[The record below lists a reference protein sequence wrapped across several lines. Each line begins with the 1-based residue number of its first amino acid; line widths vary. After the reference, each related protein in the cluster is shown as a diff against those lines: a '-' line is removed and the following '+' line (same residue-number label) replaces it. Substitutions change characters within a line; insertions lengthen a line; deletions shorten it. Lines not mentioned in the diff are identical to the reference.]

1 MGEEIISYSLRTRAN
16 FIRRS
21 YIEDMEKH
29 LLTFENRLID
39 NNIDVKWVCNEDQLV
54 QTISTFFTKE
64 HFNKFCFDLP
74 EIPYALQNHPAIKH
88 IDIQDFEEYNDA
100 PEYLVVNADF
110 AIVENGTL
118 AFLNKRTQN
127 CFNQVE
133 HLIVLLDLDK
143 LVVKASDLDTL
154 IYLQSYYKNGTWLPS
169 DIKFV
174 QKPFDLIISNDDFG
188 QESNSFS
195 AQNIKITVL
204 LYDNGITERLADP
217 LMRSSLYCIHCNHCR
232 QVCPVYR
239 ITRQYSPIELVKSG
253 TEQDAAPLN
262 IAGHTTLCGNCN
274 DACPVMIPF
283 TSLLLKQMEQ
293 TRVYKPHSSLL
304 KYFSK
309 RAKMNKLNGWPW
321 RFLFLHKHYG
331 KNSILL
337 DYFQKKKESFFNL
350 WQTPK
355 DSDE

>member
-1 MGEEIISYSLRTRAN
+1 MGEEIISYSLRARAN
-16 FIRRS
+16 LIRRS

-29 LLTFENRLID
+29 LLAFDNRLSNNGID
-39 NNIDVKWVCNEDQLV
+39 TKWICNEEQLL
-54 QTISTFFTKE
+54 QTIASFFTKE

-74 EIPYALQNHPAIKH
+74 DLPDSLKKHPAIKH
-88 IDIQDFEEYNDA
+88 INIQDFEAHNDA

-110 AIVENGTL
+110 AIVEDGTL
-118 AFLNKRTQN
+118 VFLNKRTKS

-133 HLIVLLDLDK
+133 NLIVLLDLDK

-154 IYLQSYYKNGTWLPS
+154 LYLQSYYKNNTWLPS
-169 DIKFV
+169 DIKFI
-174 QKPFDLIISNDDFG
+174 QKPFEQIISNDDFG
-188 QESNSFS
+188 NSNNTPSS
-195 AQNIKITVL
+195 QKVKITVL
-204 LYDNGITERLADP
+204 LYDNGITDRLADP
-217 LMRSSLYCIHCNHCR
+217 LLRTSLYCIHCDHCK
-232 QVCPVYR
+232 QVCPVYS
-239 ITRQYSPIELVKSG
+239 ITKQHSPIELIKNG
-253 TEQDAAPLN
+253 NEQNGEFIN

-283 TSLLLKQMEQ
+283 TNILLKQMERTQ
-293 TRVYKPHSSLL
+293 VYRPHASLL

-309 RAKMNKLNGWPW
+309 RPKMNKLNGWPW
-321 RFLFLHKHYG
+321 RTLFLHKHYG
-331 KNSILL
+331 KNKPLM